1 MTGHI
6 RIVNDPIELVPL
18 LITFNNPE
26 YKEIYDKLS
35 KTWMTEQELAENV
48 EPEKVNSCLA
58 LLKKGNLI
66 EEQWRMPKPG
76 EKPQKEYK
84 TTYSRF
90 RANFQCTMEDL
101 GDLIHASVS
110 TDEKLRDI
118 VDVIEKEVREGK
130 KSLNDLARC
139 NGVSPVFIKG
149 LAKRLPHLDVK
160 GQGLVFIEK
169 PGE

>member
-6 RIVNDPIELVPL
+6 RIVNDPIDLVPL
-18 LITFNNPE
+18 LITFNNPD
-26 YKEIYDKLS
+26 YKEIYERLS
-35 KTWMTEQELAENV
+35 KDWMTELELADGIEEETV
-48 EPEKVNSCLA
+48 AGCLA
-58 LLKKGNLI
+58 LLRKGNLI

-76 EKPQKEYK
+76 EKPQKEFK

-90 RANFQCTMEDL
+90 RANFQCTMDDL

-110 TDEKLRDI
+110 TDEKLRET
-118 VDVIEKEVREGK
+118 VDSIEKEVRDGNR
-130 KSLNDLARC
+130 SLNDLARC
-139 NGVSPVFIKG
+139 HNLSPVFIKG
-149 LAKRLPHLDVK
+149 LAKRLPNLDVK